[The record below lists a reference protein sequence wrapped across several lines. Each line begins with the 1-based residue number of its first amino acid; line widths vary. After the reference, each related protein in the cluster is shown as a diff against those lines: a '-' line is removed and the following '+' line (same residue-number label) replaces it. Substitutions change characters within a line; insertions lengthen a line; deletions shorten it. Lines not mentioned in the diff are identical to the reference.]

1 MEEEKAENEELAQQK
16 AKLERAQQFA
26 QKRKNRAGSINSQSP
41 TKKAQAKDAAAA
53 AAATAA
59 SGTTGSTAG
68 HCDRGGARA
77 VKKAAVGVSH
87 IYDLACGHGLLGILL
102 AYRFPRCEVRS
113 LPRAHLLSHTHAR
126 AAADGT
132 HWWSY

>member
-1 MEEEKAENEELAQQK
+1 MLAALPLHRCHPPLLLATRSSSSCWWYSATLIGRDILAATKQAKAA
-16 AKLERAQQFA
+16 A
-26 QKRKNRAGSINSQSP
+26 
-41 TKKAQAKDAAAA
+41 KKAQAKDAAAA

-77 VKKAAVGVSH
+77 VKKAVGVSH

-113 LPRAHLLSHTHAR
+113 LPRAHLLSHMLVS
-126 AAADGT
+126 G
-132 HWWSY
+132 